1 MDQPFESDVMDDLAA
16 ETPLSS
22 AHDHYNH
29 YNHYD
34 ESEDEYDREDSF
46 SNGLDDYGDSRD
58 RLADLDQSFDA
69 AIHQELSA
77 GTGRNSSSSTS
88 LKALD
93 EAIAAALTAPATD
106 AFLRRLSQSLRA
118 ISTEATPA
126 KKNGKRPAQRSQKS
140 TGAIAPVARL
150 AMQLSRAGAEAEEA
164 LEAFLDLADAEPDN
178 PAIAP
183 VIGGLSLHSTIAN
196 DLKNASQ
203 RQRVVHS
210 VGRATQ
216 TLAQQQGS
224 QAMAAMPRI
233 LEVVQR
239 HARAQ
244 QIPPAELPGAIQRI
258 VRQVSTNGE
267 LVQRLAQAAPSPT
280 PTPHNP
286 QTMTVAKGTVQ
297 RLIFDRPVEL
307 TIRYL

>member
-22 AHDHYNH
+22 AHDHYD
-29 YNHYD
+29 HYD
-34 ESEDEYDREDSF
+34 EIEDEYDREDSF

-77 GTGRNSSSSTS
+77 GTVRNSSSSAS
-88 LKALD
+88 LKAL
-93 EAIAAALTAPATD
+93 EGAIAAALTAPSTD

-118 ISTEATPA
+118 IPSEPTPA
-126 KKNGKRPAQRSQKS
+126 PKNGKRPSRGAQKS

-164 LEAFLDLADAEPDN
+164 LETFLDLADAEPDN

-183 VIGGLSLHSTIAN
+183 VIGGLSLHSTMAN
-196 DLKNASQ
+196 DLKGAAQ

-233 LEVVQR
+233 LEVVQH

-258 VRQVSTNGE
+258 VRQVAANGD
-267 LVQRLAQAAPSPT
+267 LVQRLAQATPAPIPT
-280 PTPHNP
+280 PPAP

-297 RLIFDRPVEL
+297 RLVFDRPVEL